1 MEWQQLIIDRFK
13 GSTETLD
20 KALANLS
27 PDDLNKMPGP
37 DSNSIGW
44 VAWHLSRI
52 QDRAISRMSGQEQ
65 VWIRQGWYK
74 KFNRSANPEDTGF
87 KHTPQ
92 DLASFKSPDVATLLA
107 YNHAVLERT
116 EKFVAGLS
124 TQDLDKKT
132 DHPLFTTIG
141 SWLGT
146 IFSDVLQHSGQVAYL
161 RGLLKGKGWSDV

>member
-13 GSTETLD
+13 GATDTLD

-65 VWIRQGWYK
+65 VWIKDGWNT

-92 DLASFKSPDVATLLA
+92 DIASFKSPDVTTLLA
-107 YNHAVLERT
+107 YNHAVLKQTDKFLNGLT
-116 EKFVAGLS
+116 EK
-124 TQDLDKKT
+124 DLDKIT
-132 DHPLFTTIG
+132 DHPLFPTVG

-146 IFSDVLQHSGQVAYL
+146 ILGDVLQHSGQVAYL